1 MKNWVKKIYH
11 SMSTDKDTTVQ
22 DEYLDAN
29 GVQTEEMPQN
39 EAQSTDGQPVDSEV
53 SAEKLQQ
60 ELADLRDKYIRLMS
74 DFDNYKKRTSRE
86 RIELIGTA
94 AQDTLTAL
102 LPVLDDFDRAQ
113 NLTDEQKK
121 TDAFQEGIQLVYHKL
136 SNILQQRGLEPMEST
151 GQDFN
156 PDWHEALTEIPAPT
170 EALKGKVVD
179 TIERGYLLK
188 GKIIRYAKV
197 VTGK

>member
-1 MKNWVKKIYH
+1 MRNWVKKIYH
-11 SMSTDKDTTVQ
+11 SMSTDKDTAAQ

-29 GVQTEEMPQN
+29 GAQTEELPQDEAQIADGQDVDN
-39 EAQSTDGQPVDSEV
+39 EASV
-53 SAEKLQQ
+53 EKLQQ
-60 ELADLRDKYIRLMS
+60 ELAELRDKYIRLMS

-121 TDAFQEGIQLVYHKL
+121 TDAFQEGIQLVYNKL

-151 GQDFN
+151 GLDFD
-156 PDWHEALTEIPAPT
+156 PDRHEALTEIPAPT

-179 TIERGYLLK
+179 TIERGYLLR

>member
-1 MKNWVKKIYH
+1 
-11 SMSTDKDTTVQ
+11 
-22 DEYLDAN
+22 
-29 GVQTEEMPQN
+29 
-39 EAQSTDGQPVDSEV
+39 
-53 SAEKLQQ
+53 
-60 ELADLRDKYIRLMS
+60 
-74 DFDNYKKRTSRE
+74 
-86 RIELIGTA
+86 
-94 AQDTLTAL
+94 
-102 LPVLDDFDRAQ
+102 
-113 NLTDEQKK
+113 
-121 TDAFQEGIQLVYHKL
+121 
-136 SNILQQRGLEPMEST
+136 MEST

>member
-11 SMSTDKDTTVQ
+11 AMSTDKDMTVQ
-22 DEYLDAN
+22 DEYMDTN
-29 GVQTEEMPQN
+29 GVQPENPPQD
-39 EAQSTDGQPVDSEV
+39 ETQSTDGQAIDNEA

-74 DFDNYKKRTSRE
+74 DFDNYKKRTNRE

-151 GQDFN
+151 GQDFD
-156 PDWHEALTEIPAPT
+156 PDRHEALTEIPAPT

-179 TIERGYLLK
+179 TIERGYLLR

>member
-11 SMSTDKDTTVQ
+11 SMSTDKDMTVQ
-22 DEYLDAN
+22 DEYLDTN
-29 GVQTEEMPQN
+29 GVQPEDMPQN
-39 EAQSTDGQPVDSEV
+39 EAQFTEGQPADNEA

-113 NLTDEQKK
+113 NLTEEQKK

-136 SNILQQRGLEPMEST
+136 SNILQQRGLEQMEST
-151 GQDFN
+151 GHDFD
-156 PDWHEALTEIPAPT
+156 PDRHEALTEIPAPT

-179 TIERGYLLK
+179 TIERGYLLR

>member
-1 MKNWVKKIYH
+1 
-11 SMSTDKDTTVQ
+11 MSTDKDMTVQ
-22 DEYLDAN
+22 DEYLDTN
-29 GVQTEEMPQN
+29 GVQPEDTPQN
-39 EAQSTDGQPVDSEV
+39 EAQFTEGQPVDNEA

-121 TDAFQEGIQLVYHKL
+121 TDAFQEGIHLVYHKL

-170 EALKGKVVD
+170 EALTGKVVD

>member
-29 GVQTEEMPQN
+29 GVQTEELPQD
-39 EAQSTDGQPVDSEV
+39 EAQSTDGQSVDNDA

-121 TDAFQEGIQLVYHKL
+121 NGC
-136 SNILQQRGLEPMEST
+136 
-151 GQDFN
+151 
-156 PDWHEALTEIPAPT
+156 IPRRHPT
-170 EALKGKVVD
+170 C
-179 TIERGYLLK
+179 IS
-188 GKIIRYAKV
+188 
-197 VTGK
+197 